1 MSEAKKH
8 LQHKIH
14 ATQAHPKWT
23 FQGIQF
29 FLGTWVAS
37 LSQLVGFEDP
47 TNKKSCKNHWPTQN
61 SGSSLPIY
69 RATLIPYEIMS
80 EHFLLRL
87 FVFFSRPRQKTPSE
101 KLPLVER
108 MCRWWL
114 IRTSIG
120 KRTPK
125 KCPRKSRAELVKSQ
139 WITRPLIAMYP
150 SRELTSYSPIGMKLH
165 LPKLPFEW
173 GYLTLQT
180 KKRTSMPLQK
190 SMLRIFTWVLSGLK
204 NGYFQGP
211 KIAGSVSGQVPMDG
225 YHGAPHRVTQGSV
238 PPHPTLHVKS
248 CNQRTFGP
256 KRRDEAGPRGQKFQ
270 FFSAFC

>member
-1 MSEAKKH
+1 MGSFVKSTCWIWRSN
-8 LQHKIH
+8 QQKIM
-14 ATQAHPKWT
+14 QKSLAHPKFGELPTYLPGDFDSLWDHVRA
-23 FQGIQF
+23 F
-29 FLGTWVAS
+29 FVA
-37 LSQLVGFEDP
+37 
-47 TNKKSCKNHWPTQN
+47 
-61 SGSSLPIY
+61 
-69 RATLIPYEIMS
+69 
-80 EHFLLRL
+80 
-87 FVFFSRPRQKTPSE
+87 FVWFFFSRPWQKTPSE

-248 CNQRTFGP
+248 CNQRTFGS